1 MKTDMLL
8 NGTVVKLDQ
17 GKNGMDLV
25 LKEVGIMMQ
34 GEWEMAVEEVAWCL
48 HTQGTKIAPSSAF
61 PTELP
66 VCILSC
72 KSAVVSVLP
81 PVEGLLLHNMQS
93 ILKRQHSAPPFLYC

>member
-48 HTQGTKIAPSSAF
+48 HTRGTKIVPSFDF

-66 VCILSC
+66 SVHVIL
-72 KSAVVSVLP
+72 
-81 PVEGLLLHNMQS
+81 
-93 ILKRQHSAPPFLYC
+93 